1 MYGASAGRY
10 FELVGSALSDEVETS
25 ADLEL
30 LTRFVRAA
38 RATGDRALDAG
49 CGTGRAGRLLADHGF
64 DTVGVDI
71 ADGMVEIADREHPDL
86 NFIVA
91 QLDRLPFAR
100 SRFSTVVCWYS
111 IITTP
116 PDEIIGAFG
125 ELHRVLID
133 GGVVLVAFQAGEGES
148 VKRPNA
154 YGTEVDLTLF
164 RHSIGFII
172 DALHRSGFDIDSVTE
187 RPPEREHEDS
197 PQAFITATT
206 TPERS
211 CGLNQR

>member
-10 FELVGSALSDEVETS
+10 FELVGGALSDEVETR

-30 LTRFVRAA
+30 LARFVRAA

-133 GGVVLVAFQAGEGES
+133 GGVRRGVDIVRARVLGARAVLIGRPVLWGLAVGGRDGVARILGMLRKEFDTALALCGAGAPHELT
-148 VKRPNA
+148 R
-154 YGTEVDLTLF
+154 DLVRRRTN
-164 RHSIGFII
+164 
-172 DALHRSGFDIDSVTE
+172 E
-187 RPPEREHEDS
+187 R
-197 PQAFITATT
+197 
-206 TPERS
+206 
-211 CGLNQR
+211 